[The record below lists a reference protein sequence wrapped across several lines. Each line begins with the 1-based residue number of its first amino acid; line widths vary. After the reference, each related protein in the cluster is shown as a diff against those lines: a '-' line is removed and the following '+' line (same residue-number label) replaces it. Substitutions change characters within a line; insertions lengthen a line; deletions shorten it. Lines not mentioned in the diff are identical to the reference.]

1 MTREF
6 VYMPEFDR
14 QWIKCGLKDLQQR
27 EFEAFLCEY
36 PEAGSMIQGTGGLR
50 KFRWNLPGKG
60 KSGGIRIL
68 YVDFPFYEKIYLI
81 TCFPKS
87 IKVSLSQEEK
97 KAAKVIITSIKNI
110 LRGNNL

>member
-1 MTREF
+1 
-6 VYMPEFDR
+6 MPEFDR

-36 PEAGSMIQGTGGLR
+36 PETGSMIQGTGGLR

-68 YVDFPFYEKIYLI
+68 YVDFPFYEK
-81 TCFPKS
+81 S
-87 IKVSLSQEEK
+87 ILLPAFLKVSKSVFLRKRKKLLKLSSL
-97 KAAKVIITSIKNI
+97 V
-110 LRGNNL
+110 